1 MRILHKWLSIL
12 GGVDVKFT
20 QEPSN
25 PSYFNN
31 GNDANL
37 VWDYTD
43 PHNKVQNII
52 YSVLENGAFVEMM
65 FNDSGG
71 VQEYHS
77 IPLSYKGRVKI
88 EGRATLVIKNIN
100 PGDNTIFKCELE
112 IIDFLES
119 TVELIVAGT

>member
-1 MRILHKWLSIL
+1 M
-12 GGVDVKFT
+12 KFT

-31 GNDANL
+31 GSDANL
-37 VWDYTD
+37 VWDYID

-52 YSVLENGAFVEMM
+52 YSVLVNGAFIQMM

-71 VQEYHS
+71 VQEYSS

-100 PGDNTIFKCELE
+100 PGDNTKFKCELE

-119 TVELIVAGT
+119 SVELIVTGTYYRHNH